1 MPGLLKKPFFDDFD
15 PKKPRKSSLSV
26 LVRHRN
32 RSSVVELVG
41 RELLIFARVEN
52 GRDKIFAE
60 KTENA
65 IFFQKE
71 LDQEQQFSV
80 GNFHFHRLC
89 KNVHF
94 VTKSRPSK

>member
-1 MPGLLKKPFFDDFD
+1 M
-15 PKKPRKSSLSV
+15 
-26 LVRHRN
+26 
-32 RSSVVELVG
+32 VELVG

-60 KTENA
+60 KTETQNA
-65 IFFQKE
+65 IFFKKE

-80 GNFHFHRLC
+80 GNFQFYRLC